1 MSALFS
7 NSRFSKDVLN
17 AHETSGF
24 VFWVF
29 RKVRKKRKKMIK
41 KLQKNSSENGA
52 KKELKKRK
60 KSANFVIDQKTK
72 SRFLKSP
79 RKGSDIRFS
88 KPHL

>member
-1 MSALFS
+1 
-7 NSRFSKDVLN
+7 
-17 AHETSGF
+17 
-24 VFWVF
+24 
-29 RKVRKKRKKMIK
+29 MIK

-79 RKGSDIRFS
+79 RKGSYIRFS